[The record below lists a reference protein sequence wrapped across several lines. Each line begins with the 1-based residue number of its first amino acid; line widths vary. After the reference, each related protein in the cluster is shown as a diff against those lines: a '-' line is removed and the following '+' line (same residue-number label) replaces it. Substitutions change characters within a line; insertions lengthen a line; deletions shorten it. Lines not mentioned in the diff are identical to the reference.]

1 MRIWDSLF
9 SRRLAP
15 NSIGRWIF
23 QQLSVLGD
31 RSFEQ
36 LLELYAQQDCAAQS
50 NSRNADL
57 DPVVQEFLQ
66 LIESDQEI
74 YMYFH
79 QMFEEA
85 RRQTNDVDQVS
96 IIFWYESSLP
106 IRQKVQNYR
115 DLMTVLNRV
124 ITQAPQFGGINNLVV
139 GVPIYAV
146 LAPFCN
152 TPSGYNAFTNPKVN
166 AQFHK
171 FFDIWARFLVSPASR
186 YVLTTG
192 EKCWFSP
199 RALDAMAER
208 LGASFYDSWICRNDD
223 PERHFGF
230 TSWDD
235 FFTRRFRPGM
245 RPVVDP
251 NNSNLVTAACEATV
265 HVIQRNV
272 QAADT
277 FWLKGHSYSLSH
289 MFDHD
294 PLISQFVGGTIYQ
307 GILSSLD
314 YHRWHSPV
322 DGVVKKAYLVP
333 GTYYA
338 ARLDNDPDPDV
349 VSRSQD
355 FVTNIA
361 TRALIF
367 IESDNPI
374 IGLMCFV
381 AVGLGEVST
390 CEIGVKV
397 GARLKKGDPLG
408 AFHFGGSTHCLVFRP
423 QTCLKPFP
431 HVVPGSLQKVNS
443 NIFYIDN

>member
-1 MRIWDSLF
+1 M
-9 SRRLAP
+9 
-15 NSIGRWIF
+15 
-23 QQLSVLGD
+23 
-31 RSFEQ
+31 
-36 LLELYAQQDCAAQS
+36 
-50 NSRNADL
+50 
-57 DPVVQEFLQ
+57 
-66 LIESDQEI
+66 
-74 YMYFH
+74 M
-79 QMFEEA
+79 
-85 RRQTNDVDQVS
+85 
-96 IIFWYESSLP
+96 
-106 IRQKVQNYR
+106 
-115 DLMTVLNRV
+115 LNQV
-124 ITQAPQFGGINNLVV
+124 ITQAPQFGGVNNLVI

-152 TPSGYNAFTNPKVN
+152 TPSGYNAFTDPKVN
-166 AQFHK
+166 AHFQK
-171 FFDIWARFLVSPASR
+171 FFDVWARFLVSPASR

-199 RALDAMAER
+199 EALDAMAEK
-208 LGASFYDSWICRNDD
+208 LGTSFYDTWICRNDD

-235 FFTRRFRPGM
+235 FFTRRFKPGM
-245 RPVVDP
+245 RPVIDP
-251 NNSNLVTAACEATV
+251 DNCNLITSACEATV
-265 HVIQRNV
+265 HIIQPSIR
-272 QAADT
+272 ALDT
-277 FWLKGHSYSLSH
+277 FWIKGHSYSLSH
-289 MFDHD
+289 MFNHD
-294 PLISQFVGGTIYQ
+294 PLTPQFIGGTIYQ

-322 DGVVKKAYLVP
+322 DGVVKKAYLIP

-349 VSRSQD
+349 ISRSQD

-367 IESDNPI
+367 IESDNPV

-397 GARLKKGDPLG
+397 GTRLKKGDPLG
-408 AFHFGGSTHCLVFRP
+408 AFHFGGSTHCLIFRP
-423 QTCLKPFP
+423 QTCVRPFS
-431 HVVPGSLQKVNS
+431 HVVPGELQKVNS